1 MELPHRLPEKT
12 ESKSILEE
20 FYDLNK
26 CKPWFRR
33 GEIVEGEHG
42 ENTLEVY
49 CYNLI
54 KSDLEAVQQF
64 AERYNLRLLIAQKFS
79 SCWHWPPRI

>member
-1 MELPHRLPEKT
+1 MELPHRLPEKM
-12 ESKSILEE
+12 ESKNILEE

-26 CKPWFRR
+26 SKPWFRR
-33 GEIVEGEHG
+33 GEFVEGAYG

-49 CYNLI
+49 CYSLI

-79 SCWHWPPRI
+79 SLWHWPPRI